1 MVEDQEIIVCGTAT
15 GPVPYEQTVFRAE
28 AQALPYLVT
37 KTEEGVDVT
46 LVVRECNKMW
56 TGETDLEV
64 GGYRILP
71 GEGAEGSARPALDQL
86 AP

>member
-1 MVEDQEIIVCGTAT
+1 MEDQEIIVCGTAT

-64 GGYRILP
+64 GGY
-71 GEGAEGSARPALDQL
+71 
-86 AP
+86 